1 MSTYRAFPARLLRT
15 LVQAFFATRDNTL
28 TCNTLIIN
36 MFKIQEQDY
45 LTMAAKAVRSY
56 VSRKFNGFFS
66 ENDLE
71 DLTSE
76 VAMRMWAGRASFDPE
91 KGKEFTW
98 VWTIAKNVVKDAATA
113 KSNRANIGAAWSDD
127 VEKAAER
134 MVSDDRA
141 DGELLRDEFVEDLY
155 GRLRQERDRRL
166 LLYLA
171 QDMEYEEIARHE
183 GLTLRA
189 TYMAIFHL
197 RQRLDKNTAA

>member
-1 MSTYRAFPARLLRT
+1 MLR
-15 LVQAFFATRDNTL
+15 
-28 TCNTLIIN
+28 
-36 MFKIQEQDY
+36 IQDQEY
-45 LTMAAKAVRSY
+45 LTTAAKAVRSY
-56 VSRKFNGFFS
+56 VSRKFSGFFS
-66 ENDLE
+66 ETDLE
-71 DLTSE
+71 DLVSE

-98 VWTIAKNVVKDAATA
+98 VWTIAKNVVHDAATA
-113 KSNRANIGAAWSDD
+113 KRNRESIGGCWNDD
-127 VEKAAER
+127 AEKAAKR

-141 DGELLRDEFVEDLY
+141 DGELLRNEFVEDLY

-171 QDMEYEEIARHE
+171 QDMEYEEIARRE
-183 GLTLRA
+183 GLSPRA